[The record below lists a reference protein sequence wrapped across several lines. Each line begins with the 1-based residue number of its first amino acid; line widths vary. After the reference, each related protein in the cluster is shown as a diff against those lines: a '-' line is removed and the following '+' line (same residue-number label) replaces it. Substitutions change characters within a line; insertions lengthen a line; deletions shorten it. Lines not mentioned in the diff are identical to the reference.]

1 MNVLAASR
9 EAFRARIDEGC
20 AADQSVVLRYR
31 RAVRFLED
39 PARDARYQELLER
52 TSILEGARL
61 FPLLHHRGVA
71 VHVLDETSRMHTRT
85 LKSIDGCVTTAFC
98 ALDGA
103 GPLVFESGGN
113 TGSALTAYGERA
125 GVETFF
131 FCPAE
136 NVPLLNSRRFSSPR
150 SHLVAVERPGFVKE
164 AAHAFARGTGF
175 RHVPDRAWR
184 HAASVLRGCFLAER
198 ALGGEGEGEGERF
211 DWVVQTVSAAFGP
224 IGVFRV
230 LENFD
235 AELGRP
241 PRFLGIQQDANC
253 PMYRTWKGLGEPG
266 APRGPAHLES
276 TSGLLSRVMYDTAPQ
291 TYETYGHLE
300 ELLRRT
306 EGDLALVDRGDF
318 EACLDRGFGG
328 KNLLEL
334 LRELGVPIAVAG
346 GEVVEK
352 TGLLALVG
360 ALKAI
365 EAGRIPGGSRVLC
378 CLTSG
383 ASDADGLAR
392 PEITVTSEEDVGRYA
407 AAWGGS
413 A

>member
-9 EAFRARIDEGC
+9 DAFRARIDQGW

-39 PARDARYQELLER
+39 PDRDARLRELLGR
-52 TSILEGARL
+52 TSIREGARL
-61 FPLLHHRGVA
+61 LPLLHHRGVA
-71 VHVLDETSRMHTRT
+71 LHVLDETSRMHTRT

-98 ALDGA
+98 VLDGG
-103 GPLVFESGGN
+103 GPVVFESGGN
-113 TGSALTAYGERA
+113 TGSALAAYGERA
-125 GVETFF
+125 GIETYF

-136 NVPLLNSRRFSSPR
+136 NVPLLNSRRFSSPG
-150 SHLVAVERPGFVKE
+150 SHLVAVEKPGFVKE
-164 AAHAFARGTGF
+164 AAYAFARRTGF

-198 ALGGEGEGEGERF
+198 AFEGERF

-230 LENFD
+230 LEHFGS
-235 AELGRP
+235 ELAP
-241 PRFLGIQQDANC
+241 VPRFLGIQQDANC
-253 PMYRTWKGLGEPG
+253 PMYRAWKGQG
-266 APRGPAHLES
+266 APGVPQGPAPLES
-276 TSGLLSRVMYDTAPQ
+276 TSGLLSRVMYDAAPQ
-291 TYETYGHLE
+291 TYETYGHLD

-306 EGDLALVDRGDF
+306 GGDLGLVDRRDF
-318 EACLDRGFGG
+318 EARLDRAFGG
-328 KNLLEL
+328 KTLLEL
-334 LRELGVPIAVAG
+334 LGEHGVPIAVSG
-346 GEVVEK
+346 GEVLEK

-365 EAGRIPGGSRVLC
+365 DGGRIPAGSRVLC

-383 ASDADGLAR
+383 ASDADGRAR
-392 PEITVTSEEDVGRYA
+392 PECTVASEEDVVRYA
-407 AAWGGS
+407 AERGG
-413 A
+413 AP